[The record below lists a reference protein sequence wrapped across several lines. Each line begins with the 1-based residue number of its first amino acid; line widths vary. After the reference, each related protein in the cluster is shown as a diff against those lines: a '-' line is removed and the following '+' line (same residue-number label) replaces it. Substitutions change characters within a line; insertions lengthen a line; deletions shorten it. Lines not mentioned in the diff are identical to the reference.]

1 VLGARLR
8 IPADTI
14 DVKTIT
20 HDYTSVAV
28 LALGRKQ
35 TSVSAAAM
43 SDADPDPSAE
53 CDCIIC
59 YDGARFTDKP
69 TAPSPYLPTN

>member
-8 IPADTI
+8 IPAETI

-20 HDYTSVAV
+20 HDSTSVAV

-69 TAPSPYLPTN
+69 TAPSPYLPTS